1 MKLEQLLNG
10 VKIKEIIGDTNLDV
24 VDVKSNSNYVGKGSL
39 FVAHKGIDYDG
50 KNFIKQVEMYG
61 GIAIVCQSQLETHLT
76 QIIVEDTRKA
86 IGQILANFYLNV
98 HKKMRFI
105 GVVGTNGK
113 TTTTHMIYNAL
124 KEEGKK
130 CGLIGTL
137 GCYYDDKFYPSTLT
151 TPDPIELYK
160 TFYDMCV
167 AGVEYVVMEVSAHAI
182 YWQKVFGIDFEVAVF
197 TNLSQDHLDFFKDM
211 ESYKKVK
218 MQFFKENNCRYVVAN
233 SDDDTGL
240 EIARINS
247 KAVTYGVDNPADVFA
262 IDIIERADGIRFVI
276 NLFDCIYNVK
286 LNFIGKFNVYNAM
299 GALTA
304 LSLLGIKPENAVK
317 SLQNQK
323 SVEGRLEC
331 VYSGDFSVFVDYAH
345 TPDGLVKSLLALRG
359 VCKQNLICVF
369 GCGGN
374 RDKTKR
380 KIMGKVCGEYADFS
394 VITTDNPRYEE
405 PMEIIKQIE
414 EGVLLSS
421 KKYVLI
427 ENRKQGIEYALS
439 IAKKGDVVLV
449 AGKGAENYQEILGIK
464 HVYNDKDTVKEIIRG
479 LFE

>member
-197 TNLSQDHLDFFKDM
+197 NIRYVGRNPFFRTEECGVFFAFQELFAVGCAELEEIHFFRFFRRFRGENHLIKHPLSTVFHRFRFFFRRFFYGAFLFYGRFRNRFFYGCNRFFYCGFLALAGAEGHQDH
-211 ESYKKVK
+211 S
-218 MQFFKENNCRYVVAN
+218 
-233 SDDDTGL
+233 G
-240 EIARINS
+240 
-247 KAVTYGVDNPADVFA
+247 
-262 IDIIERADGIRFVI
+262 
-276 NLFDCIYNVK
+276 
-286 LNFIGKFNVYNAM
+286 
-299 GALTA
+299 
-304 LSLLGIKPENAVK
+304 
-317 SLQNQK
+317 QK
-323 SVEGRLEC
+323 
-331 VYSGDFSVFVDYAH
+331 H
-345 TPDGLVKSLLALRG
+345 H
-359 VCKQNLICVF
+359 Q
-369 GCGGN
+369 
-374 RDKTKR
+374 
-380 KIMGKVCGEYADFS
+380 
-394 VITTDNPRYEE
+394 
-405 PMEIIKQIE
+405 
-414 EGVLLSS
+414 
-421 KKYVLI
+421 
-427 ENRKQGIEYALS
+427 
-439 IAKKGDVVLV
+439 
-449 AGKGAENYQEILGIK
+449 
-464 HVYNDKDTVKEIIRG
+464 
-479 LFE
+479 